1 MPLIKLS
8 VVIPAYEEE
17 ENLKDLLPKIKKNLL
32 GISHEILVIDTQ
44 KKRDK
49 TDQIAKI
56 NKVKYINRKPNN
68 SYGTAIRTGVEEAKG
83 EFILFMD
90 ADGSHE
96 PVYIPKLLQY
106 VDQYDIVSASR
117 YIHGGKTDNP
127 HILNLMSLILNK
139 TYAFILEIPMKD
151 ISNSMKVYRS
161 NDLKAVNLVSN
172 NFDIIQEIIIKISS
186 LRKCKIKE
194 IPFYFKKRVEGKT
207 KRNLVKFIFSY
218 ITTIYKLWRFKK
230 NI

>member
-1 MPLIKLS
+1 MSSIKLS
-8 VVIPAYEEE
+8 LVIPSFEEE
-17 ENLKDLLPKIKKNLL
+17 KNLKNLLPKIKKKLL
-32 GISHEILVIDTQ
+32 GISYEILVIDTQ

-56 NKVKYINRKPNN
+56 NKVKYINRKPDN
-68 SYGTAIRTGVEEAKG
+68 SYGAAIRTGVEEAKG

-96 PVYIPKLLQY
+96 PLYIPKLLEC
-106 VDQYDIVSASR
+106 VDKYDIVSASR
-117 YIHGGKTDNP
+117 YIQGGKTDNP
-127 HILNLMSLILNK
+127 PILNLMSLILNK

-151 ISNSMKVYRS
+151 ISNSMKIYRS

-194 IPFYFKKRVEGKT
+194 IPFYFKKRNKGKT
-207 KRNLVKFIFSY
+207 KRDLVKFIFSY